1 MTQNEFVK
9 SITPFKDKL
18 FRLAKRLLVSTEEAE
33 DATQEVLLKLW
44 NKNENLSNYNSIEA
58 FAMTMTKNYCLDQLK
73 SKRAGNMK
81 LVHDNYTD
89 REPSLQQKLEDS
101 DSLNWVEK
109 VINQLPE
116 QQRMIIQMRDIE
128 QYEFEEIAKI
138 LDMNETAIRVA
149 LSRGRK
155 TIRAFMLKTHDY
167 GIK

>member
-1 MTQNEFVK
+1 
-9 SITPFKDKL
+9 
-18 FRLAKRLLVSTEEAE
+18 
-33 DATQEVLLKLW
+33 
-44 NKNENLSNYNSIEA
+44 
-58 FAMTMTKNYCLDQLK
+58 
-73 SKRAGNMK
+73 
-81 LVHDNYTD
+81 
-89 REPSLQQKLEDS
+89 LEDK
-101 DSLNWVEK
+101 DSLDWVEK

-155 TIRAFMLKTHDY
+155 TIRAFILKTHEY

>member
-1 MTQNEFVK
+1 MNQNEFVK

-44 NKNENLSNYNSIEA
+44 NKNEDLGNYNSLEA
-58 FAMTMTKNYCLDQLK
+58 FAMTMTKNFCLDQLK
-73 SKRAGNMK
+73 SKRAGNLK

-89 REPSLQQKLEDS
+89 REPSLQKKLEDI
-101 DSLNWVEK
+101 DSLNWVGK

-155 TIRAFMLKTHDY
+155 TIREFMSKTHDY

>member
-1 MTQNEFVK
+1 MNQNEFVK

-44 NKNENLSNYNSIEA
+44 NKNEDLGNFNSLEA

-73 SKRAGNMK
+73 SKRAGNLK

-89 REPSLQQKLEDS
+89 REPSLQKKLEDI

-155 TIRAFMLKTHDY
+155 TIREFMSKTHDY